1 MGSFIEIDM
10 GPKNE
15 NRFMCAV
22 PLLGT
27 FRALWLVDAVHE
39 GYIAGP
45 LIGQIRV
52 LSDHQRVWDLMKCC
66 LLVPKQRKDAKIISN
81 VIF

>member
-45 LIGQIRV
+45 LIGQNKGTLRSPAGLRPNEM
-52 LSDHQRVWDLMKCC
+52 LSFGTKTTQRC
-66 LLVPKQRKDAKIISN
+66 
-81 VIF
+81 